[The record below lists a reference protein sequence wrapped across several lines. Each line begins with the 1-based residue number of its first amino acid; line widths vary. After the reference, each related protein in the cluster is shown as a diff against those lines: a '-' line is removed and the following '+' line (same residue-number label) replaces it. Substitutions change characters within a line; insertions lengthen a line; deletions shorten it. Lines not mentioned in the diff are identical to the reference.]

1 MDWFLYDMGL
11 RHERVNEIL
20 LKTISYPV
28 IALVGVRIRGSEML
42 VFQKILRT
50 Y

>member
-1 MDWFLYDMGL
+1 MLKSEELL
-11 RHERVNEIL
+11 RTPIYLRTTASVRARN
-20 LKTISYPV
+20 V
-28 IALVGVRIRGSEML
+28 RVRIKGSEML